1 METTEETTP
10 EFTHETNT
18 RAIKALAD
26 LADVLERTRNA
37 VNDGDV
43 IREAIKAQV
52 YFNPKADSVPRGHNG
67 NMAVI
72 QQFNS
77 VLTTSFEILADQTLN
92 FRSRFANHVARG
104 DEKAAKDFL
113 ETVEGAILD
122 AKSILRKV
130 GNK

>member
-1 METTEETTP
+1 MTEEHTERPFTETT
-10 EFTHETNT
+10 NA
-18 RAIKALAD
+18 RANRALVG
-26 LADVLERTRNA
+26 LADVLRRTLTA
-37 VNDGDV
+37 INDNGV
-43 IREAIKAQV
+43 IREAAKAQEA
-52 YFNPKADSVPRGHNG
+52 FNPKADSVPRGHNG

-122 AKSILRKV
+122 ANSILRKV

>member
-1 METTEETTP
+1 MEPTKETTT
-10 EFTHETNT
+10 EFTNETNT
-18 RAIKALAD
+18 RARTALAN
-26 LADVLERTRNA
+26 LGCVLEQTRNA
-37 VNDGDV
+37 ICDSGI
-43 IREAIKAQV
+43 IRETILAQAN
-52 YFNPKADSVPRGHNG
+52 FNPKADSVPRGHNG

-77 VLTTSFEILADQTLN
+77 VLTTSFEILTDQTLN